1 MLYSYHIEYVDQGYL
16 QNFIGLIMGQFFSW
30 VKSNEKELL
39 IILENLAKKAVEASN
54 AVLDLMDDPTN
65 KDKIARI
72 SEIETEADI
81 LTRDIFSELNK
92 TFITPLDREDMQ
104 RVASK
109 IDDIID
115 FMDGIGARFA
125 SYKITEAPP
134 HTKQMAEEL
143 VKATKEVEFM
153 VAKLGNVKNPKL
165 MIEHC
170 RQTSVIEHVIDD
182 LYRLAIS
189 ELFESNDAINI
200 IKLKDIYETMETASD
215 RCVDVADVVEDIVL
229 KYT

>member
-1 MLYSYHIEYVDQGYL
+1 
-16 QNFIGLIMGQFFSW
+16 MGQFFSW

-39 IILENLAKKAVEASN
+39 IILENLAKKAVEASD

>member
-1 MLYSYHIEYVDQGYL
+1 
-16 QNFIGLIMGQFFSW
+16 MGQFFSW

-39 IILENLAKKAVEASN
+39 VILENLAKKAVEASD

-189 ELFESNDAINI
+189 ELFESNDAIHI

>member
-1 MLYSYHIEYVDQGYL
+1 
-16 QNFIGLIMGQFFSW
+16 MGQFFSW

-39 IILENLAKKAVEASN
+39 VILENLAKKAVEASN

-189 ELFESNDAINI
+189 ELFESNDAIHI